1 MQRERIIKII
11 RKLVNALANL
21 RVEGGEHV
29 PDSGAFILVTNH
41 ISRLDTPFLMLSTTR
56 QDTVGMVGDSY
67 RKIPFFR
74 WLLDGIGVIWVNR
87 EEYDFAAFREAADY
101 LKRGWIIG
109 IAPEGTR
116 SRTGKMKPGKPG
128 TALLVKKTGAQIIPA
143 AVTGTEEMTS
153 RLLRLRKMDVRV
165 RFGEPFQI
173 APPEPDEDNKAWLE
187 KATEEMMCRIAA
199 LLPLERRGVYAEN
212 PRVSQ
217 ILVETQE
224 L

>member
-1 MQRERIIKII
+1 
-11 RKLVNALANL
+11 
-21 RVEGGEHV
+21 
-29 PDSGAFILVTNH
+29 
-41 ISRLDTPFLMLSTTR
+41 
-56 QDTVGMVGDSY
+56 
-67 RKIPFFR
+67 
-74 WLLDGIGVIWVNR
+74 
-87 EEYDFAAFREAADY
+87 
-101 LKRGWIIG
+101 
-109 IAPEGTR
+109 
-116 SRTGKMKPGKPG
+116 MKPGKPG

-143 AVTGTEEMTS
+143 AVTGTEEMTN

-173 APPEPDEDNKAWLE
+173 ASPEPDEDNKAWLE
-187 KATEEMMCRIAA
+187 KATEEIMCRIAA